1 MSLTIADRVEIADL
15 VARYM
20 HALDRRDAEA
30 LAATFAEDGVLD
42 VAGRRIAGRGA
53 LLDFVR
59 AGTGTFSSGS
69 RHWSSNLVI
78 DGDGDAATASCYMLV
93 VDAND
98 QGRVAVVGRYDD
110 ELRKVN
116 GAWRFTN
123 RRITFDYYEPGLRS

>member
-20 HALDRRDAEA
+20 HALDRRDGEA
-30 LAATFAEDGVLD
+30 LAATFTEDGVLD
-42 VAGRRIAGRGA
+42 VADRRIAGRSA

-59 AGTGTFSSGS
+59 AGTGTFSSGN
-69 RHWSSNLVI
+69 RHWSSNLLI
-78 DGDGDAATASCYMLV
+78 DGDGDAATASCYILV

-110 ELRKVN
+110 ELR
-116 GAWRFTN
+116 
-123 RRITFDYYEPGLRS
+123 

>member
-1 MSLTIADRVEIADL
+1 
-15 VARYM
+15 
-20 HALDRRDAEA
+20 
-30 LAATFAEDGVLD
+30 VLD

-59 AGTGTFSSGS
+59 AGTGTFSSGN

-98 QGRVAVVGRYDD
+98 RGRVAVVGRYDD
-110 ELRKVN
+110 ELRKVD